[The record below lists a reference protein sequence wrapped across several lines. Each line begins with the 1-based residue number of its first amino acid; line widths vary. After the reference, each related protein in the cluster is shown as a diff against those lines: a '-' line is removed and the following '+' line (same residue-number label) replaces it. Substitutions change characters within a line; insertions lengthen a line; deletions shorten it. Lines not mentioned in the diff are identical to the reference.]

1 MKTAIFPGSFD
12 PFTRGHESVVRRGLG
27 LFDRIIVAVGTNTT
41 KSYYFS
47 TEQRIEMISKTFQGE
62 SGVEVASFDGL
73 TVDFCKD
80 NDIHFILRGLRDGK
94 DFFYEKNI
102 ALMNHSL
109 EQGVQ
114 TVFLLTDPEHAWISS
129 TIIREILRNNGDVS
143 PFLPDGMVID

>member
-73 TVDFCKD
+73 TVDFCKE

-129 TIIREILRNNGDVS
+129 TIIREILRNDGDVS

>member
-129 TIIREILRNNGDVS
+129 TIIREILRNDGDVS

>member
-12 PFTRGHESVVRRGLG
+12 PFTKGHESVVRRGLG

-47 TEQRIEMISKTFQGE
+47 PEQRMKMISKTFQGE
-62 SGVEVASFDGL
+62 SSVEIASFDGL
-73 TVDFCKD
+73 TVDFCRE

-109 EQGVQ
+109 ERGVQ

-129 TIIREILRNNGDVS
+129 TIIREILRNEGDVS